1 FIPICA
7 DSKAVGM
14 VIIMMQAEEMVK
26 EIVQALDG
34 KKGQD
39 IRVLKTGEL
48 TTLAEY
54 FILCSATSS
63 TQIKALSDACDKR
76 MKDLG
81 EPPHHV
87 EGHRG
92 GTWVLMDF
100 SAVIVHIF
108 NEEARQFYDLE
119 HMWQD
124 AEQTDVSQWL

>member
-1 FIPICA
+1 
-7 DSKAVGM
+7 
-14 VIIMMQAEEMVK
+14 MMQTEEMVK
-26 EIVQALDG
+26 EIVRALDS

-54 FILCSATSS
+54 FVLCSATSS

>member
-1 FIPICA
+1 
-7 DSKAVGM
+7 
-14 VIIMMQAEEMVK
+14 MMQAEEMVK

-54 FILCSATSS
+54 FVLCSATSS
-63 TQIKALSDACDKR
+63 TQIKALSDACEKR

-81 EPPHHV
+81 EPPHHM

-100 SAVIVHIF
+100 SAVVVHVF

>member
-1 FIPICA
+1 
-7 DSKAVGM
+7 
-14 VIIMMQAEEMVK
+14 MMQTEEMVK
-26 EIVQALDG
+26 EIVQALDS

-54 FILCSATSS
+54 FVLCSATSS
-63 TQIKALSDACDKR
+63 TQIKALSDVCDKR